1 MKLIRLSQ
9 NTILL
14 GINKLLIFF
23 LLILLSESI
32 DAQINTEMIFDLQAH
47 HVHSSSIVEL
57 PNGDLLTVWF
67 EIMDSGKER
76 TSKNVKLM
84 GARLRNGTAIWTQPF
99 LMADTPLFPDGN
111 PVLFLNSK
119 NKLFLVWDVLQAEV
133 WHAAVLK
140 MRTSI
145 DYSGEGAPIWEWQD
159 NIFLKPGD
167 DFVYEVKKKLQPNP
181 LPSFAEDTTAEK
193 ETFDAYRKSVLSI
206 SQDPVLRSIGW
217 MTRLQPI
224 ILKKGRHKG
233 RILLPLYNDSLK
245 MSICAIS
252 DDDGTTWTPSLPIVG
267 PGNIQPAL
275 LEKNNGDIV
284 AYMRDVSEEYYI
296 HKSFST
302 DSGNSWSPSEY
313 IDIRNPNSSVEVKV
327 LTDGRWIM
335 VCNDLNNFK
344 KTERGCCDGRQ
355 RLALY
360 ISEDEGEHWT
370 RKLVLEDDTKKP
382 NVLEE
387 RGRYHYPTLIQTRDG
402 LLHLVYTYNKRETPY
417 AKGKDNAI
425 KYVII
430 DPEEL

>member
-1 MKLIRLSQ
+1 MNIISHRQNNILS
-9 NTILL
+9 
-14 GINKLLIFF
+14 GINKFLIFF
-23 LLILLSESI
+23 IIGLLSGSI
-32 DAQINTEMIFDLQAH
+32 DAQIKSEMIFDLQTH

-67 EIMDSGKER
+67 ELMDSGKER

-84 GARLRNGTAIWTQPF
+84 GARLKNGKNAWTDPF
-99 LMADTPLFPDGN
+99 LMAETPYFPDGN

-133 WHAAVLK
+133 WHAAILK
-140 MRTSI
+140 LRTSI
-145 DYSGEGAPIWEWQD
+145 DCLGEGAPVWEWQD

-167 DFVYEVKKKLQPNP
+167 DFVNEVKVKLRSTNPSSTVDKKV
-181 LPSFAEDTTAEK
+181 EK
-193 ETFDAYRKSVLSI
+193 ETFASYRKSILNI

-224 ILKKGRHKG
+224 ILKKGPHKG

-245 MSICAIS
+245 MSLCAIS

-284 AYMRDVSEEYYI
+284 AFMRDVSGAYYI
-296 HKSFST
+296 HKSYST
-302 DSGNSWSPSEY
+302 DSGYSWSPSQY
-313 IDIRNPNSSVEVKV
+313 IDIRNPNSSVEVKA
-327 LTDGRWIM
+327 LTDGRWVM
-335 VCNDLNNFK
+335 VCNDMNNFK
-344 KTERGCCDGRQ
+344 KTETGCCDGRQ
-355 RLALY
+355 RLAIY

-370 RKLVLEDDTKKP
+370 RKLILEDDTKKP
-382 NVLEE
+382 NVLEQ
-387 RGRYHYPTLIQTRDG
+387 RGRYHYPTIIQTRDS

-417 AKGKDNAI
+417 GKGKNNAI
-425 KYVII
+425 KYLVI
-430 DPEEL
+430 DPEKL

>member
-1 MKLIRLSQ
+1 MNIISHRQNNILS
-9 NTILL
+9 
-14 GINKLLIFF
+14 GINKFLIFF
-23 LLILLSESI
+23 IIGLLSESLG
-32 DAQINTEMIFDLQAH
+32 AQIKAEMIFDLQTH

-84 GARLRNGTAIWTQPF
+84 GARLRKGKDIWTQPF
-99 LMADTPLFPDGN
+99 LMAETPYFPDGN

-140 MRTSI
+140 IRTSI
-145 DYSGEGAPIWEWQD
+145 DYSGEGAPVWEWQD
-159 NIFLKPGD
+159 NIFLKPGE
-167 DFVYEVKKKLQPNP
+167 DFVNEVKVKLQSTNP
-181 LPSFAEDTTAEK
+181 SSTVDKKVEK
-193 ETFDAYRKSVLSI
+193 ETFDSYRKSILSI

-224 ILKKGRHKG
+224 ILKKGPHKG

-245 MSICAIS
+245 MSLCAIS

-284 AYMRDVSEEYYI
+284 AYMRDVSGTYYI
-296 HKSFST
+296 HKSYST
-302 DSGNSWSPSEY
+302 NSGNSWSSSQY
-313 IDIRNPNSSVEVKV
+313 IDIRNPNSSVEVKA
-327 LTDGRWIM
+327 LTDGRWVM
-335 VCNDLNNFK
+335 VCNDMNNFK
-344 KTERGCCDGRQ
+344 KTEMGCCDGRQ
-355 RLALY
+355 RLVLY
-360 ISEDEGEHWT
+360 TSEDEGEHWT
-370 RKLVLEDDTKKP
+370 RKLILEDDTQKP
-382 NVLEE
+382 NVLEQ
-387 RGRYHYPTLIQTRDG
+387 RGRYHYPTIIQTRDG

-425 KYVII
+425 KHVVI
-430 DPEEL
+430 DPEKL